1 MPRKIKKTSLKAVV
15 PMAIAVTGAVRKAGE
30 SLKSELRAQVAG
42 AGLGRRPANVVPCN
56 WTCRRFVPLL

>member
-1 MPRKIKKTSLKAVV
+1 MPRKIKKTSLKAVL

-30 SLKSELRAQVAG
+30 SLKSELRAQVVG
-42 AGLGRRPANVVPCN
+42 AGLGRLANVVPCN